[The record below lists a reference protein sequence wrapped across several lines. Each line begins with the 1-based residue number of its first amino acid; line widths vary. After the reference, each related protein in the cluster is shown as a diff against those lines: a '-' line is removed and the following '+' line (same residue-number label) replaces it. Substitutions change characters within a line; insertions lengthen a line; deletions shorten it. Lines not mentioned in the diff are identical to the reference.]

1 MNYEQ
6 IIRKIAKNIE
16 NQNTFLAA
24 KDGLV
29 SIFNNDK
36 ELSKLQQIYLSYL
49 YFYHDLIVDVAVNKL
64 NDKIFTED
72 IYEDAYMTYRRDKKE
87 NNKEK
92 TNHGI
97 HLKFPTKRKKR
108 K

>member
-1 MNYEQ
+1 MNYEET
-6 IIRKIAKNIE
+6 IRKIAKKIE

-36 ELSKLQQIYLSYL
+36 DLTKIQQIYLSYL
-49 YFYHDLIVDVAVNKL
+49 YFYHDLIVDVYSNKI
-64 NDKIFTED
+64 NEKIFDEE
-72 IYEDAYMTYRRDKKE
+72 IYEDAYMNYKKNKKEDKKSE
-87 NNKEK
+87 RQ
-92 TNHGI
+92 HAI
-97 HLKFPTKRKKR
+97 HLKFPQKRKKR

>member
-16 NQNTFLAA
+16 SQNTFLAA

-49 YFYHDLIVDVAVNKL
+49 YFYHDLIVDVSVNKL
-64 NDKIFTED
+64 NDKIFTEE
-72 IYEDAYMTYRRDKKE
+72 IYEDAYMTYRRDKKID
-87 NNKEK
+87 NKEK
-92 TNHGI
+92 PKHQI
-97 HLKFPTKRKKR
+97 HLKFPQKRKKR

>member
-16 NQNTFLAA
+16 SQNTFLAA

-49 YFYHDLIVDVAVNKL
+49 YFYHDIIVDVAVNKL
-64 NDKIFTED
+64 NDKIFTAE

-87 NNKEK
+87 DNKEK
-92 TNHGI
+92 NKHQI